1 MLPLSFPAAEI
12 ANDRRRVLLA
22 EADAHRLARVAARSH
37 TSRRGRPSRLAS
49 LSALIRRGRS
59 SGAARSAVMRGGA
72 VAE

>member
-22 EADAHRLARVAARSH
+22 EADAHRLARAAARSH
-37 TSRRGRPSRLAS
+37 TSRRDRPRRLVS

-59 SGAARSAVMRGGA
+59 SGAARSGVVCGGA